1 LCLIWHSIN
10 IQQIFHI
17 LVNDL
22 IIQNY
27 INKSKIIKAYLKKN
41 VIIIC
46 VDRWRWNEAQIK
58 EIREYEVFNIEKS
71 SKIGTKQIFELLNE
85 LKDDNS

>member
-1 LCLIWHSIN
+1 M
-10 IQQIFHI
+10 
-17 LVNDL
+17 
-22 IIQNY
+22 
-27 INKSKIIKAYLKKN
+27 KKN

-46 VDRWRWNEAQIK
+46 VDRWRLNEAQIK
-58 EIREYEVFNIEKS
+58 KIREYEVFNIEKS

>member
-1 LCLIWHSIN
+1 MN

-27 INKSKIIKAYLKKN
+27 INKSKIINVYFKKN
-41 VIIIC
+41 KIIVY
-46 VDRWRWNEAQIK
+46 VDKWNEAQIK
-58 EIREYEVFNIEKS
+58 KIREYDVFNIEKWT
-71 SKIGTKQIFELLNE
+71 KIGTKQIFELLNE

>member
-1 LCLIWHSIN
+1 MN

-27 INKSKIIKAYLKKN
+27 INKSKIMNVYFKKN
-41 VIIIC
+41 EIIVY
-46 VDRWRWNEAQIK
+46 VDKWNEAQIK
-58 EIREYEVFNIEKS
+58 KIREYEVFNIEKWT
-71 SKIGTKQIFELLNE
+71 KIGTKQIFELLNE